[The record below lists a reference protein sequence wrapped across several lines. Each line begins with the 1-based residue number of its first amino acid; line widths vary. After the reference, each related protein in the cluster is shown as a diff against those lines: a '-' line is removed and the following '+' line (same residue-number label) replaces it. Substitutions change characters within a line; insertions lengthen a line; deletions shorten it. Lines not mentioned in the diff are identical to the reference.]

1 MKVSEHTLKWGM
13 RLYPPLLLQRIWVKK
28 IDKGFRGAEVKI
40 NRSLITLNF
49 GNAIFGGTIY
59 TATDPFY
66 AMLFGQVLK
75 HKGYHISVWLKSAGI
90 QFLKP
95 ARTDLYYRIT
105 ITDDMVAEAEAGL
118 NSKGVFVKTYP
129 IEIYTTEGILC
140 ALAKN
145 EIYIRHLKNA
155 PDK

>member
-1 MKVSEHTLKWGM
+1 MKVSENTLKWGM

-40 NRSLITLNF
+40 NRSLVTLNF
-49 GNAIFGGTIY
+49 GKAIFGGTIY
-59 TATDPFY
+59 TAADPFY

-75 HKGYHISVWLKSAGI
+75 HKGYHISIWLKSAGI

-95 ARTDLYYRIT
+95 ARTDLHYRIA
-105 ITDDMVAEAEAGL
+105 ITDDMVADAEAEL

-145 EIYIRHLKNA
+145 EIYIRNLKDS
-155 PDK
+155 PIK

>member
-1 MKVSEHTLKWGM
+1 M

-28 IDKGFRGAEVKI
+28 IHPGFRGADVKI
-40 NRSLITLNF
+40 NRSLLTLNF
-49 GNAIFGGTIY
+49 GRAIFGGTIY

-66 AMLFGQVLK
+66 AMLFGQILK

-95 ARTDLYYRIT
+95 AMTSLHYRII
-105 ITDDMVAEAEAGL
+105 ITNEMVAEAEAEL
-118 NSKGVFVKTYP
+118 TSKGTHVKTYP
-129 IEIYTTEGILC
+129 IELYDTNGVLC

-145 EIYIRHLKNA
+145 EVYIRNIK
-155 PDK
+155 KM